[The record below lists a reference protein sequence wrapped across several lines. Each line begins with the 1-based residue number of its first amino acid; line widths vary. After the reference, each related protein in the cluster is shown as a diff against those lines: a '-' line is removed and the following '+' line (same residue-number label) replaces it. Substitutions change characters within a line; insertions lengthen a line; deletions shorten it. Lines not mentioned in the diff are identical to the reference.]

1 MQLARAVRRASCMFR
16 SLATC
21 CSIVVATFR
30 SSRKIS
36 FTGVSEMA
44 EANPSSRSPEVEL
57 F

>member
-1 MQLARAVRRASCMFR
+1 MFR

-30 SSRKIS
+30 TSRKIS
-36 FTGVSEMA
+36 FIGVSGMA
-44 EANPSSRSPEVEL
+44 EVNSSSRSPEVEL